1 MYCRRLGFCQG
12 DCLVEDDAVLHRV
25 KVDLDAVIVPEL
37 LRNRAQLCHRAGH
50 LAQEGLQLRVHLWYL
65 HAGHHISAEEKP
77 LLWRC
82 RAPDIVQ

>member
-1 MYCRRLGFCQG
+1 MPLS
-12 DCLVEDDAVLHRV
+12 LHRV
-25 KVDLDAVIVPEL
+25 DT
-37 LRNRAQLCHRAGH
+37 LC
-50 LAQEGLQLRVHLWYL
+50 LPQQMRVHLWYL